1 MGACLELQKCTRAD
15 RFSLGRE
22 RSMGDC
28 RGTKMGVL
36 GFFAEMPLGALKNT
50 PWPPAS
56 NVVGKMPS
64 CQLHQL
70 REVLVSSHSFTI
82 PTDRQKL
89 NTSLTLEERN
99 LFCSVLQAWS
109 RQIAPVFYLNP
120 SQYNITR
127 LFNYL
132 NKLPIHL
139 YNFNF
144 SSVFS
149 HSAFLLYIT
158 INLISSSPV

>member
-1 MGACLELQKCTRAD
+1 MGPCLELQKCTRASQ
-15 RFSLGRE
+15 FSLWRE
-22 RSMGDC
+22 QSMGDC
-28 RGTKMGVL
+28 WGTKMGVL
-36 GFFAEMPLGALKNT
+36 DFAKMPLDALKNT

-56 NVVGKMPS
+56 ILVGKMSS

-70 REVLVSSHSFTI
+70 REVFVSSHSFTI

-109 RQIAPVFYLNP
+109 RQIAPIFYLNP

-132 NKLPIHL
+132 NKLPIQL
-139 YNFNF
+139 YHFNF

-149 HSAFLLYIT
+149 NSAFLLYIT
-158 INLISSSPV
+158 VNLISSSPV

>member
-1 MGACLELQKCTRAD
+1 
-15 RFSLGRE
+15 
-22 RSMGDC
+22 MGDC
-28 RGTKMGVL
+28 LRGTWGTKMGVL
-36 GFFAEMPLGALKNT
+36 DVFAEMPLGVLKST
-50 PWPPAS
+50 PWTPAS
-56 NVVGKMPS
+56 SVVGKMPS

-70 REVLVSSHSFTI
+70 GEVLVSSHPFTM

-89 NTSLTLEERN
+89 NTSLTVEERN
-99 LFCSVLQAWS
+99 LFHSVLQAWS
-109 RQIAPVFYLNP
+109 RQIAPIFYLNP

-132 NKLPIHL
+132 NKLPIQL
-139 YNFNF
+139 YHFNF

-149 HSAFLLYIT
+149 SSAFLLYIT